1 MCAAGSQE
9 MTFAP
14 SGNRT
19 ICSMLLTAASR
30 LRCSSWTPLG
40 GPVVPEV

>member
-1 MCAAGSQE
+1 MWADGSHE

-14 SGNRT
+14 SGNW
-19 ICSMLLTAASR
+19 IIASMLSVAAIR
-30 LRCSSWTPLG
+30 LRCTSWTPLG